1 MPERK
6 SLTSVH
12 VKDADK
18 GQVSAVIATLNVRD
32 HDGDVILPG
41 AFESGQKVRIS
52 AFNHAS
58 WGPSLPVGKGTIREE
73 GDEAR
78 FDGQFF
84 LNTETG
90 RETFETVKGL
100 EDLGE
105 WSFGFDLRQGA
116 TRQGEHQ
123 GEDVRFIGP
132 LPDGTAGIDTHEV
145 SPVLL
150 GAGIN
155 TRTLAVKSLSDLSVE
170 AARKLADDIEDAFKN
185 GRTLVLPGDIE
196 IDPYARGDMKL
207 TDHITVVTDDLTK
220 LTERLT
226 DVLTL
231 RAEQGK
237 TLGDESTEAA
247 ADLKEAADALRDVL
261 TNAAEPSEAS
271 QDLDLDVAFEIARSR
286 DRL

>member
-18 GQVSAVIATLNVRD
+18 GQVSAVIATLNARD

-73 GDEAR
+73 GNEAR

-100 EDLGE
+100 DDLGE
-105 WSFGFDLRQGA
+105 WSFGFDIIESDRGEFEGEEVRYLRK
-116 TRQGEHQ
+116 
-123 GEDVRFIGP
+123 
-132 LPDGTAGIDTHEV
+132 LDTHEV

-155 TRTLAVKSLSDLSVE
+155 TRTLAVKGLDLTPE
-170 AARKLADDIEDAFKN
+170 QLADAITDAFKN
-185 GRTLVLPGDIE
+185 GRPYDLGDGVQ
-196 IDPYARGDMKL
+196 IDPLSRGDMKL
-207 TDHITVVTDDLTK
+207 TDHIGVVTDDLK
-220 LTERLT
+220 QITERLT

-247 ADLKEAADALRDVL
+247 AALKEAADALRDVL
-261 TNAAEPSEAS
+261 TNAADPSEAS
-271 QDLDLDVAFEIARSR
+271 QDLDLDVAYAIARSR